1 MNNQE
6 KFEQY
11 IADISAGIDAIR
23 ADLWDTADLPEL
35 RQPVDNYAKAHQRQS
50 DRAIIWDAIMSY
62 RDGSLDYQSL
72 FELLYSYDPTITGD
86 DMQVITGRYFD
97 V

>member
-6 KFEQY
+6 KFESY
-11 IADISAGIDAIR
+11 INDINAGIDAVR
-23 ADLWDTADLPEL
+23 ADLWDTASLPEL
-35 RQPVDNYAKAHQRQS
+35 RQPVDNYAKAHQRQA

-72 FELLYSYDPTITGD
+72 FELLYSYDQTITAS
-86 DMQVITGRYFD
+86 DMETLTGRYFN